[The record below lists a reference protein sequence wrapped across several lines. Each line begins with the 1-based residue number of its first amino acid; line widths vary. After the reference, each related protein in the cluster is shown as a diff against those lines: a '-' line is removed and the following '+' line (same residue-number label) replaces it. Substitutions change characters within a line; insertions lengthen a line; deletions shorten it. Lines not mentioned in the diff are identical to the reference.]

1 MPEKFPLLTQ
11 NNNYYAVAFNY
22 TQTHKIIR
30 EHGINLPFYDDL
42 CNVFTMFS
50 YLWLFNKYVV
60 NVCID
65 DEETAIAYDELSV
78 KGGTQTVLIPT
89 HKSLYLLFNK
99 MVDIIKKEGTL
110 PFLLSDLEQVL
121 FDEKD
126 YMYFQLQQIKR
137 YVLQDDFIEVVEE
150 KVDEAKVDEP
160 PVSEAKVDEATVS
173 EAKVDEPSVDKPP
186 VGKEKVDEPTVGKPS
201 VDTPS
206 VDTPSVDTPSVDTP
220 SVDTPSVDK
229 PPVGKEI
236 ILKFIKEAN
245 DEEQT
250 VNTELSRLSETD
262 KFDDL
267 LKYAI
272 DRNLTR
278 YGMFYMYNDY
288 LTYISTLSIK
298 KSTPNETTES
308 SSVDDK
314 SGESIVSQEQTEQPE
329 SSEEQQEEQKPS
341 YGGIHKKKASK
352 INRKAKVHRV
362 TKNKRK
368 VSESRKS
375 KNKQRSKRKLLAK
388 KKRGTRKNNRKNRK

>member
-1 MPEKFPLLTQ
+1 
-11 NNNYYAVAFNY
+11 
-22 TQTHKIIR
+22 
-30 EHGINLPFYDDL
+30 
-42 CNVFTMFS
+42 
-50 YLWLFNKYVV
+50 V

-78 KGGTQTVLIPT
+78 KGDARTVLIPT

-110 PFLLSDLEQVL
+110 PFLLTDLEQVL

-137 YVLQDDFIEVVEE
+137 YVLRDDFIEVVEE
-150 KVDEAKVDEP
+150 KVDEPTVSEAKVDEPPVSEAKVDEPSVDEAKVDEP
-160 PVSEAKVDEATVS
+160 PVSEAKVDE
-173 EAKVDEPSVDKPP
+173 PSVDEPP
-186 VGKEKVDEPTVGKPS
+186 VGKEKVDEPPVGKEK
-201 VDTPS
+201 VDE
-206 VDTPSVDTPSVDTP
+206 
-220 SVDTPSVDK
+220 

-341 YGGIHKKKASK
+341 YGGIQKRKASK